1 MFRSVIFISL
11 FLLLSSLIS
20 HAQSV
25 QLSLWRIDSTN
36 SAPTVILPYKYNK
49 EQDLV
54 QEVQNILP
62 NLQAQGYLSASIDS
76 IAISENRYQVF
87 YFQGP
92 QYRWAK
98 LSLDSIS
105 RALLIATNS
114 SEQQF
119 VNKPLN
125 PKAIARLCE
134 KLLQHCEEN
143 GYPFARLWLDNVR
156 ELAPDRIEAILKVD
170 LAERR
175 IIDSII
181 INGDLNISSA
191 FIHRYID
198 IAKGS
203 VYNEKKLKAIT
214 QRIRELPFLQE
225 QNPWAIQFRPG
236 DTRLNFD
243 LKDKKANQLNALL
256 GLMPNNLQANK
267 LLVTAD
273 VQLALQNFLGQG
285 ESISASFQN
294 LQVKSPRIKTDVVIP
309 YLLKSP
315 IGTEVHFDFFSN
327 NLQFRKISLQTGFR
341 YQVSTTD
348 LLRIFYQ
355 LLGTRILE
363 IDTAGILATRQ
374 LPANIDARSSGVGLE
389 WHSQHTDYRLSPRRG
404 WQARLGLTAFQR
416 KVMENNTISSL
427 SDGSGFN
434 FQSLYDT
441 LSKIAYQYHF
451 SADVAGYIPL
461 GKNLCIKLAY
471 SGAYIS
477 APRVFQNELFQIGGF
492 KMLRGFDE
500 QSIFANQYHIA
511 LVELRLRFSQNSFAY
526 LFSDN
531 GWVETKF
538 NNYNRS
544 GWLNGFGL
552 GATLETKTGLFSI
565 ALAFGRSEQIPLRF
579 RESKISFGYIA
590 LF

>member
-1 MFRSVIFISL
+1 MFRSVIFIGL
-11 FLLLSSLIS
+11 FLLLDSLS
-20 HAQSV
+20 GYAQSV

-36 SAPTVILPYKYNK
+36 SAPPILLPNKYNK
-49 EQDLV
+49 DQDLV
-54 QEVQNILP
+54 QEVQNIMP
-62 NLQAQGYLSASIDS
+62 NLQEQGYLSASIDS
-76 IAISENRYQVF
+76 IAIADGTYQVF

-92 QYRWAK
+92 QFKWAK
-98 LSLDSIS
+98 LAFDSVA

-119 VNKPLN
+119 VNKALN
-125 PKAIARLCE
+125 PKALARLSE
-134 KLLQHCEEN
+134 KLLQSCEEN
-143 GYPFARLWLDNVR
+143 GYPFARLWLDNVH
-156 ELAPDRIEAILKVD
+156 EVAPEKMEAILKVD
-170 LAERR
+170 LAEKRY
-175 IIDSII
+175 IDSII
-181 INGDLNISSA
+181 INGDINISSA
-191 FIHRYID
+191 FIHRYLD

-225 QNPWAIQFRPG
+225 ANPWAIHFRPG
-236 DTRLNFD
+236 DTRLNLY
-243 LKDKKANQLNALL
+243 LKEKKANQLNAIL

-267 LLVTAD
+267 LLITAD

-294 LQVKSPRIKTDVVIP
+294 LQVKSPRIKADVVVP

-327 NLQFRKISLQTGFR
+327 NLQFRKISLQTGLR

-348 LLRIFYQ
+348 LLRLYYQ
-355 LLGTRILE
+355 LVGTRILE
-363 IDTAGILATRQ
+363 IDTASILATKQ
-374 LPANIDARSSGVGLE
+374 LPANIDARSSGIGLE
-389 WHSQHTDYRLSPRRG
+389 WQSQHTDYRLNPRKG

-416 KVMENNTISSL
+416 KIIENNTISSL
-427 SDGSGFN
+427 SDASGFKYK
-434 FQSLYDT
+434 SLYDT
-441 LSKIAYQYHF
+441 LTKTAYQYHL
-451 SADVAGYIPL
+451 SADLAGYIPL
-461 GKNLCIKLAY
+461 GKNLCIKLGY
-471 SGAYIS
+471 LGAYIA

-511 LVELRLRFSQNSFAY
+511 LIELRLRFSQNSFAY

-544 GWLNGFGL
+544 GWHNGFGL
-552 GATLETKTGLFSI
+552 GTTLETKTGLFSI

>member
-1 MFRSVIFISL
+1 MVRSVIFLSL
-11 FLLLSSLIS
+11 FLLFSSLIS

-25 QLSLWRIDSTN
+25 QLSLCRIDSAN
-36 SAPTVILPYKYNK
+36 SAPAVLLPNKYHK

-62 NLQAQGYLSASIDS
+62 NLQAQGYLSASIDR
-76 IAISENRYQVF
+76 IAISENLYQVF

-105 RALLIATNS
+105 QSLLIATNG

-125 PKAIARLCE
+125 PNAIARLCE

-143 GYPFARLWLDNVR
+143 GYPFARLWLDNVH
-156 ELAPDRIEAILKVD
+156 EVAPEKIEAVLKVD
-170 LAERR
+170 LAEKR

-191 FIHRYID
+191 FIHRYVD

-203 VYNEKKLKAIT
+203 VYDEKKLKAIS

-225 QNPWAIQFRPG
+225 QYPWAIQFRPG
-236 DTRLNFD
+236 DTRLNLY
-243 LKDKKANQLNALL
+243 LKEKKANQLNAIL
-256 GLMPNNLQANK
+256 GLMPNNLQANQ
-267 LLVTAD
+267 LLITAD

-315 IGTEVHFDFFSN
+315 IGTELHFDFFSN

-348 LLRIFYQ
+348 LLRLYYQ

-389 WHSQHTDYRLSPRRG
+389 WQSQHTDYRLNPRKG

-416 KVMENNTISSL
+416 KIMENSTISGL
-427 SDGSGFN
+427 SDGSGFQY
-434 FQSLYDT
+434 QSLYDT
-441 LSKIAYQYHF
+441 LIKMAYQYHF

-471 SGAYIS
+471 SGAFIA

-538 NNYNRS
+538 NNYNRAA
-544 GWLNGFGL
+544 WHNGFGL
-552 GATLETKTGLFSI
+552 GTTLETKTGLFSI
-565 ALAFGRSEQIPLRF
+565 AVAFGRSEQIPLRF